1 MNFSHLRNSLRV
13 RLLAGTLIWIVISIL
28 VAGWGLGQLF
38 HQHVAAQFDAELKNH
53 LDQLTAQLILDDR
66 NQAEIRLPP
75 SDPRLN
81 KPLSGLYWQIDRIAA
96 AGEHPTKAVLRS
108 RSLWDET
115 LVVPADTPAD
125 GELHQHR
132 IDGPQGVALRVVER
146 TVTIDT
152 HSLRLMVA
160 ANESLMTEPIAD
172 FKGHLWLALGILGMG
187 LTFAASMQVLVG
199 LAPLRSMQDALG
211 RVRRGGA
218 RNMEG
223 TFPSEILPLVNEFN
237 TVLAQNAEVVE
248 RARTQAGN
256 LAHALKTPLS
266 VLANAA
272 NASEKRDDDL
282 ARLVVSQIDTVRKQ
296 VDYHLSRAQAAA
308 SVQVPG
314 IRTAV
319 EPVIQGLVR
328 VMQRVHADRQ
338 LEFVVHPEQ
347 ANLAFRGEEQD
358 LQEMLGNLI
367 DNASKWARS
376 RIEIQVSDESGKLR
390 VSIGDDGKGIAET
403 ERDHVLKRGVR
414 ADEQVPGTGLGL
426 AITADLARMYGGD
439 LVLAQSS
446 LGGLQASLILPAVL
460 FFPHG
465 TCQTED
471 AVTTAEG

>member
-1 MNFSHLRNSLRV
+1 MIFSLLRHSLRM
-13 RLLAGTLIWIVISIL
+13 RLLAGTLVSIVISIL

-38 HQHVAAQFDAELKNH
+38 HQHVEAQFEAELKNH
-53 LDQLTAQLILDDR
+53 LDQLTAQLILDDQD
-66 NQAEIRLPP
+66 QAQLRLPP
-75 SDPRLN
+75 GDPRLN

-96 AGEHPTKAVLRS
+96 AGEHPVRAVLRS

-115 LVVPADTPAD
+115 LAVPADAPED
-125 GELHQHR
+125 GEIHQHR
-132 IDGPQGVALRVVER
+132 IDGPQGVALRVAER
-146 TVTIDT
+146 TVSLDA

-187 LTFAASMQVLVG
+187 LTFAAAMQVFVG

-211 RVRRGGA
+211 RVRHGDA
-218 RNMEG
+218 RQMEG
-223 TFPSEILPLVNEFN
+223 TFPNEILPLVNEFN
-237 TVLAQNAEVVE
+237 SVLLQNAEVVE

-272 NASEKRDDDL
+272 NAPEEREDEL
-282 ARLVVSQIDTVRKQ
+282 AHLVASQVDAVRKQ

-314 IRTAV
+314 MRTAV

-328 VMQRVHADRQ
+328 VMQRVYVDRQ
-338 LEFVVHPEQ
+338 LTYDVLPDE
-347 ANLAFRGEEQD
+347 ANVAFRGEEQD

-376 RIEIQVSDESGKLR
+376 RIEIQVKVESDKLR
-390 VSIGDDGKGIAET
+390 VDIDDDGNGIAEI
-403 ERDHVLKRGVR
+403 ERDNVVKRGVR
-414 ADEQVPGTGLGL
+414 ADEQIPGTGLGL

-439 LVLAQSS
+439 LELTKAS
-446 LGGLQASLILPAVL
+446 LGGLRASLILPAV
-460 FFPHG
+460 
-465 TCQTED
+465 
-471 AVTTAEG
+471 

>member
-1 MNFSHLRNSLRV
+1 
-13 RLLAGTLIWIVISIL
+13 
-28 VAGWGLGQLF
+28 
-38 HQHVAAQFDAELKNH
+38 
-53 LDQLTAQLILDDR
+53 
-66 NQAEIRLPP
+66 
-75 SDPRLN
+75 
-81 KPLSGLYWQIDRIAA
+81 
-96 AGEHPTKAVLRS
+96 
-108 RSLWDET
+108 
-115 LVVPADTPAD
+115 
-125 GELHQHR
+125 
-132 IDGPQGVALRVVER
+132 VER

-160 ANESLMTEPIAD
+160 ANESLMTEPIED
-172 FKGHLWLALGILGMG
+172 FKGHLWMALGILGMG
-187 LTFAASMQVLVG
+187 LTLAALMQVFVG

-211 RVRRGGA
+211 RVRHGDA

-223 TFPSEILPLVNEFN
+223 TFPNEIMPLVNEFN

-272 NASEKRDDDL
+272 NAPEKRDDDL
-282 ARLVVSQIDTVRKQ
+282 ARLVASQVDAVRKQ

-338 LEFVVHPEQ
+338 LEFVVHPDQ

-390 VSIGDDGKGIAET
+390 VSIDDDGKGIAET
-403 ERDHVLKRGVR
+403 ECDHVLKRGVR

-439 LVLAQSS
+439 LVLAKSS
-446 LGGLQASLILPAVL
+446 LGGLQVSLILPAV
-460 FFPHG
+460 
-465 TCQTED
+465 
-471 AVTTAEG
+471 

>member
-1 MNFSHLRNSLRV
+1 MNIALLRNSLRI
-13 RLLAGTLIWIVISIL
+13 RLLAGTLVWIVISIL

-38 HQHVAAQFDAELKNH
+38 HQHVEAQFDAELKNN
-53 LDQLTAQLILDDR
+53 LDQLTAQLILDEQ
-66 NQAEIRLPP
+66 NQAQVRLHP

-96 AGEHPTKAVLRS
+96 AGEHPVKAVLRS

-115 LVVPADTPAD
+115 LAVPADAPAD
-125 GELHQHR
+125 GEIHQHR
-132 IDGPQGVALRVVER
+132 IEGPQGVALRVVER

-160 ANESLMTEPIAD
+160 ANESLMTKPIAE
-172 FKGHLWLALGILGMG
+172 FKGHLWMALVILGVG
-187 LTFAASMQVLVG
+187 LSFAALMQVVVG
-199 LAPLRSMQDALG
+199 LAPLRTMQGALG
-211 RVRRGGA
+211 RVRHGDA

-223 TFPSEILPLVNEFN
+223 TFPSEIMPLVNEFN

-272 NASEKRDDDL
+272 NAPEIRDDDL
-282 ARLVVSQIDTVRKQ
+282 ARLVASQVDTVRKQ

-314 IRTAV
+314 MRTAV

-338 LEFVVHPEQ
+338 LEFAVLHDQ

-367 DNASKWARS
+367 DNASKWANS
-376 RIEIQVSDESGKLR
+376 RIEIQTR
-390 VSIGDDGKGIAET
+390 VEQERLTISVDDDGQGIALDQ
-403 ERDHVLKRGVR
+403 RDTVLQRGVR
-414 ADEQVPGTGLGL
+414 VDQQVSGSGLGL
-426 AITADLARMYGGD
+426 AIVDDLARMYGGQ
-439 LVLAQSS
+439 LALADSP
-446 LGGLQASLILPAVL
+446 LGGLRASLILPET
-460 FFPHG
+460 H
-465 TCQTED
+465 
-471 AVTTAEG
+471 

>member
-1 MNFSHLRNSLRV
+1 MNFALLRNSLRV
-13 RLLAGTLIWIVISIL
+13 RLLVGTLVWIVISIL

-66 NQAEIRLPP
+66 NQAQIRLPP

-96 AGEHPTKAVLRS
+96 AGEHPAKAALRS

-115 LVVPADTPAD
+115 LAVPADAPAD
-125 GELHQHR
+125 GDIHRHR
-132 IDGPQGVALRVVER
+132 IDGPQRIPLRVVER
-146 TVTIDT
+146 TVTLDT
-152 HSLRLMVA
+152 QSLRLMVA

-187 LTFAASMQVLVG
+187 LTFAASMQVFIG

-211 RVRRGGA
+211 RVRQGNV

-223 TFPSEILPLVNEFN
+223 TFPNEVLPLVNEFN
-237 TVLAQNAEVVE
+237 SVLAQNAEVVE

-272 NASEKRDDDL
+272 NSPGKQDDEL
-282 ARLVVSQIDTVRKQ
+282 AQLVATQVDAVRKQ
-296 VDYHLSRAQAAA
+296 VDYHLTRAQAAA
-308 SVQVPG
+308 SIQVPG
-314 IRTAV
+314 MRTAV

-328 VMQRVHADRQ
+328 VMQRVHADRH
-338 LEFVVHPEQ
+338 LEFVVLPDETS
-347 ANLAFRGEEQD
+347 LAFRGEEQD

-367 DNASKWARS
+367 DNASKWAKS
-376 RIEIQVSDESGKLR
+376 RIEIQVKAVSGKLQ
-390 VSIGDDGKGIAET
+390 VYIDDDGKGIAEA
-403 ERDHVLKRGVR
+403 ERNSVLKRGVR

-439 LVLAQSS
+439 LVLAKSA
-446 LGGLQASLILPAVL
+446 LGGLQASLILPAV
-460 FFPHG
+460 
-465 TCQTED
+465 
-471 AVTTAEG
+471 

>member
-1 MNFSHLRNSLRV
+1 MNLALLRNSLRL

-38 HQHVAAQFDAELKNH
+38 YQHVEARFDAELNNH
-53 LDQLTAQLILDDR
+53 LDQLTAQLILDEQ
-66 NQAEIRLPP
+66 NQAQVRLLP

-81 KPLSGLYWQIDRIAA
+81 KPLSGLYWQIDRIVTAS
-96 AGEHPTKAVLRS
+96 EHPTKALLRS

-115 LVVPADTPAD
+115 LAVPVDTPAD
-125 GELHQHR
+125 GEIHQHR
-132 IDGPQGVALRVVER
+132 IDGPQGVALRVLER

-160 ANESLMTEPIAD
+160 ANESLMTEPIED
-172 FKGHLWLALGILGMG
+172 FKGHLWMALGILGMG
-187 LTFAASMQVLVG
+187 LTLAALMQVFVG
-199 LAPLRSMQDALG
+199 LAPLRSMQNALG
-211 RVRRGGA
+211 RVRHGDA

-223 TFPSEILPLVNEFN
+223 TFPNEIMPLVNEFN

-272 NASEKRDDDL
+272 NAPEKRDDDL
-282 ARLVVSQIDTVRKQ
+282 ARLVASQVDTVRKQ

-338 LEFVVHPEQ
+338 LEFVVHPDQ

-376 RIEIQVSDESGKLR
+376 RVEIQVKDESGKLR
-390 VSIGDDGKGIAET
+390 VNIDDDGKGIAEA
-403 ERDHVLKRGVR
+403 ERDRVFKRGVR
-414 ADEQVPGTGLGL
+414 ADELVPGTGLGL

-439 LVLAQSS
+439 LVLTKSS
-446 LGGLQASLILPAVL
+446 IGGLKASLMLPSA
-460 FFPHG
+460 
-465 TCQTED
+465 
-471 AVTTAEG
+471 

>member
-1 MNFSHLRNSLRV
+1 MNIAFLRNSLRI
-13 RLLAGTLIWIVISIL
+13 RLLAGTLVWIVISIL

-38 HQHVAAQFDAELKNH
+38 HQHVEAQFDAELKNH
-53 LDQLTAQLILDDR
+53 LDQLTAQLILDEQ
-66 NQAEIRLPP
+66 NQAQLRLPP
-75 SDPRLN
+75 GDPRLN
-81 KPLSGLYWQIDRIAA
+81 KPLSGLYWQIDRITA
-96 AGEHPTKAVLRS
+96 AGELPTKAVLRS

-115 LVVPADTPAD
+115 LAVPADTPAD
-125 GELHQHR
+125 GEFHQHR
-132 IDGPQGVALRVVER
+132 IEGPQGVALRVVER

-152 HSLRLMVA
+152 HSLRLIVA
-160 ANESLMTEPIAD
+160 ANESLMTGPIAD

-187 LTFAASMQVLVG
+187 LTFAASMQVFVV
-199 LAPLRSMQDALG
+199 LAPLHSMQDALG
-211 RVRRGGA
+211 RVRHGDA
-218 RNMEG
+218 RNMDG
-223 TFPSEILPLVNEFN
+223 TFPSEIMPLVSEFN

-272 NASEKRDDDL
+272 NAPEKRDDDL
-282 ARLVVSQIDTVRKQ
+282 ARLVASQVDTVRKQ

-314 IRTAV
+314 MRTAV
-319 EPVIQGLVR
+319 EPVIRGLVR

-338 LEFVVHPEQ
+338 IEIVLFPGP

-390 VSIGDDGKGIAET
+390 VSIDDDGKGIAET

-439 LVLAQSS
+439 LVLAKSS
-446 LGGLQASLILPAVL
+446 LGGLQVSLILPAV
-460 FFPHG
+460 
-465 TCQTED
+465 
-471 AVTTAEG
+471 

>member
-1 MNFSHLRNSLRV
+1 MNFALLRNSLRM
-13 RLLAGTLIWIVISIL
+13 RLLVGTLIWIAISIL

-38 HQHVAAQFDAELKNH
+38 HQHVEAQFDAELKNN
-53 LDQLTAQLILDDR
+53 LDQLTAQLILDEQ
-66 NQAEIRLPP
+66 NQAQVRLHP

-81 KPLSGLYWQIDRIAA
+81 KPLSGLYWQIDRITA
-96 AGEHPTKAVLRS
+96 AGEHPVKAVLRS

-115 LVVPADTPAD
+115 LAVPADAPAD
-125 GELHQHR
+125 GEIHQHR
-132 IDGPQGVALRVVER
+132 IEGPQGVALRVVER

-152 HSLRLMVA
+152 LSLRLMVA
-160 ANESLMTEPIAD
+160 ANESLMTKPIAE
-172 FKGHLWLALGILGMG
+172 FKGHLWMALGILGVG
-187 LTFAASMQVLVG
+187 LSFAALMQVVVG
-199 LAPLRSMQDALG
+199 LAPLRTMQDALG
-211 RVRRGGA
+211 RVRHGDA

-223 TFPSEILPLVNEFN
+223 TFPSEIMPLVNEFN

-272 NASEKRDDDL
+272 HAPEKRDNDL
-282 ARLVVSQIDTVRKQ
+282 ARLVVSQVDTVRKQ

-314 IRTAV
+314 MRTAV

-328 VMQRVHADRQ
+328 VMRRVHADRKIEIV
-338 LEFVVHPEQ
+338 LLPDPS
-347 ANLAFRGEEQD
+347 NLAFRGEEQD

-390 VSIGDDGKGIAET
+390 VSIDDDGKGIAET
-403 ERDHVLKRGVR
+403 ERNHVLKRGVR

-439 LVLAQSS
+439 LVLAKSS
-446 LGGLQASLILPAVL
+446 LGGLQVSLILPAV
-460 FFPHG
+460 
-465 TCQTED
+465 
-471 AVTTAEG
+471 

>member
-1 MNFSHLRNSLRV
+1 MNIALLRNSLRI
-13 RLLAGTLIWIVISIL
+13 RLLAGTLVWIVISIL

-38 HQHVAAQFDAELKNH
+38 HQHVEAQFDAELKNN
-53 LDQLTAQLILDDR
+53 LDQLTAQLILDEQ
-66 NQAEIRLPP
+66 NQAQVRLHP

-96 AGEHPTKAVLRS
+96 AGEHPVKAVLRS

-115 LVVPADTPAD
+115 LAVPADAPAD
-125 GELHQHR
+125 GEIHQHR
-132 IDGPQGVALRVVER
+132 IEGPQGVALRVVER

-152 HSLRLMVA
+152 LSLRLMVA
-160 ANESLMTEPIAD
+160 ANESLMTKPIAE
-172 FKGHLWLALGILGMG
+172 FKGHLWMALGILGVG
-187 LTFAASMQVLVG
+187 LSFAALMQVVVG
-199 LAPLRSMQDALG
+199 LAPLRTMQDALG
-211 RVRRGGA
+211 RVRHGDA

-223 TFPSEILPLVNEFN
+223 TFPSEIMPLVNEFN

-272 NASEKRDDDL
+272 NAPEIRDDDL
-282 ARLVVSQIDTVRKQ
+282 ARLVASQVDTVRKQ

-314 IRTAV
+314 MRTAV

-338 LEFVVHPEQ
+338 LEFAVLHDQ

-367 DNASKWARS
+367 DNASKWANS
-376 RIEIQVSDESGKLR
+376 RIEIQTR
-390 VSIGDDGKGIAET
+390 VEQERLTISVDDDGQGIALDQ
-403 ERDHVLKRGVR
+403 RDTVLQRGVR
-414 ADEQVPGTGLGL
+414 VDQQVSGSGLGL
-426 AITADLARMYGGD
+426 AIVDDLARMYGGQ
-439 LVLAQSS
+439 LALADSP
-446 LGGLQASLILPAVL
+446 LGGLRASLILPET
-460 FFPHG
+460 H
-465 TCQTED
+465 
-471 AVTTAEG
+471 

>member
-1 MNFSHLRNSLRV
+1 MNLALLRNSLRI
-13 RLLAGTLIWIVISIL
+13 RLLVGTLSWIVIAIL

-38 HQHVAAQFDAELKNH
+38 HQHVEAQFDADLKNH
-53 LDQLTAQLILDDR
+53 LDQLTAQLILDEQ
-66 NQAEIRLPP
+66 NQAQVRLLP
-75 SDPRLN
+75 SDPRFN

-96 AGEHPTKAVLRS
+96 AGEHPVKAVLRS

-115 LVVPADTPAD
+115 LTVPADAPAD
-125 GELHQHR
+125 GEIHRHQ
-132 IDGPQGVALRVVER
+132 IEGPQGVVLRVVER

-152 HSLRLMVA
+152 HSLRLMAA
-160 ANESLMTEPIAD
+160 ANESLMTGPISD

-187 LTFAASMQVLVG
+187 LTFAASMQVFVG

-211 RVRRGGA
+211 RVRQGDA

-223 TFPSEILPLVNEFN
+223 TFPNEIMPLVNEFN

-272 NASEKRDDDL
+272 HAPEKRDDDL
-282 ARLVVSQIDTVRKQ
+282 ARLVASQVDTVRKQ

-308 SVQVPG
+308 SVQIPG
-314 IRTAV
+314 MRTAV
-319 EPVIQGLVR
+319 EPVIRGLVR
-328 VMQRVHADRQ
+328 VMQRVHAERQ
-338 LEFVVHPEQ
+338 IEFVLLPDQ
-347 ANLAFRGEEQD
+347 ANLAFRGEKQD

-367 DNASKWARS
+367 DNAAKWARS
-376 RIEIQVSDESGKLR
+376 RIEIQVSDEPGKLR
-390 VSIGDDGKGIAET
+390 VRIDDDGKGIAET

-439 LVLAQSS
+439 LVLAKSS
-446 LGGLQASLILPAVL
+446 LGGLQASLTLPAV
-460 FFPHG
+460 
-465 TCQTED
+465 
-471 AVTTAEG
+471 

>member
-1 MNFSHLRNSLRV
+1 MNFALLRNSLRM

-38 HQHVAAQFDAELKNH
+38 HQHLEAQFDAELKNH
-53 LDQLTAQLILDDR
+53 LDQLTAQLILDEQ
-66 NQAEIRLPP
+66 NQVQVRLHP

-96 AGEHPTKAVLRS
+96 AGEHPVKAVLRS

-115 LVVPADTPAD
+115 LAVPVDTLAD
-125 GELHQHR
+125 GEIHQHR
-132 IDGPQGVALRVVER
+132 IEGPRGVALRVVER
-146 TVTIDT
+146 TVTIDK

-160 ANESLMTEPIAD
+160 ANESFMTEPIAD

-187 LTFAASMQVLVG
+187 LTFAASMQVFVG
-199 LAPLRSMQDALG
+199 LAPLRSMQNALG
-211 RVRRGGA
+211 RVRHGDA

-223 TFPSEILPLVNEFN
+223 TFPNEIMPLVNEFN

-272 NASEKRDDDL
+272 NTPEKRDDDL
-282 ARLVVSQIDTVRKQ
+282 ARLVASQVDIVRKQ

-308 SVQVPG
+308 SVKVPG

-338 LEFVVHPEQ
+338 LEFSVLPDQTGLV
-347 ANLAFRGEEQD
+347 FRGEEQD

-367 DNASKWARS
+367 DNASKWANS
-376 RIEIQVSDESGKLR
+376 RIEIQAR
-390 VSIGDDGKGIAET
+390 VEQERLTINVDDDGQGIAQEQ
-403 ERDHVLKRGVR
+403 RDTVLQRGVR
-414 ADEQVPGTGLGL
+414 VDQQVSGSGLGL
-426 AITADLARMYGGD
+426 AIVADLASMYGGQLTLTD
-439 LVLAQSS
+439 SPF
-446 LGGLQASLILPAVL
+446 GGLRASLSLP
-460 FFPHG
+460 G
-465 TCQTED
+465 TH
-471 AVTTAEG
+471 

>member
-1 MNFSHLRNSLRV
+1 MNLALLRNSLRV
-13 RLLAGTLIWIVISIL
+13 RLLVGTLVWIVISIL

-38 HQHVAAQFDAELKNH
+38 HQHVEAQFDAELKNH
-53 LDQLTAQLILDDR
+53 LGQLTAQLTLDDR
-66 NQAEIRLPP
+66 NQAQIRLLP

-81 KPLSGLYWQIDRIAA
+81 KPLSGLYWQIDRVAA
-96 AGEHPTKAVLRS
+96 AGEHPGKAELRS

-115 LVVPADTPAD
+115 LAVPADTPAD
-125 GELHQHR
+125 GEIHLHR

-172 FKGHLWLALGILGMG
+172 FKGHLWLALGILGVG
-187 LTFAASMQVLVG
+187 LTFAASMQVFVG

-211 RVRRGGA
+211 RVRRGDA

-223 TFPSEILPLVNEFN
+223 TFPNEILPLVNEFN
-237 TVLAQNAEVVE
+237 SVLAQNAEVVE

-272 NASEKRDDDL
+272 NSPGRQKDEL
-282 ARLVVSQIDTVRKQ
+282 AHLVTTQVDAVRKQ
-296 VDYHLSRAQAAA
+296 VDYHLTRAQAAA
-308 SVQVPG
+308 SIQVPG
-314 IRTAV
+314 MRTAV

-328 VMQRVHADRQ
+328 VMRRVHADRH
-338 LEFVVHPEQ
+338 LEFVVLADAPP
-347 ANLAFRGEEQD
+347 LAFRGEEQD

-367 DNASKWARS
+367 DNASKWAKS
-376 RIEIQVSDESGKLR
+376 RVEIQLKTVSGKLQ
-390 VSIGDDGKGIAET
+390 VTIDDDGKGIAAT
-403 ERDHVLKRGVR
+403 ERNNVLKRGVR

-439 LVLAQSS
+439 LALAQSA
-446 LGGLQASLILPAVL
+446 LGGLQASLMLPAV
-460 FFPHG
+460 
-465 TCQTED
+465 
-471 AVTTAEG
+471 

>member
-1 MNFSHLRNSLRV
+1 MNFALLRNSLRM
-13 RLLAGTLIWIVISIL
+13 RLLVGTLIWIAISIL

-38 HQHVAAQFDAELKNH
+38 HQHVETQFDTELKNN
-53 LDQLTAQLILDDR
+53 LDQLTAQLILDEQ
-66 NQAEIRLPP
+66 NQAQVRLHP

-96 AGEHPTKAVLRS
+96 AGEHPVKAVLRS

-115 LVVPADTPAD
+115 LAVPADVPAD
-125 GELHQHR
+125 GEIHQHR
-132 IDGPQGVALRVVER
+132 IEGPQGVALRVVER

-160 ANESLMTEPIAD
+160 ANESLMTKPIAE
-172 FKGHLWLALGILGMG
+172 FKGHLWMALVILGVG
-187 LTFAASMQVLVG
+187 LSFAALMLVVVG
-199 LAPLRSMQDALG
+199 LAPLRTMQDALG
-211 RVRRGGA
+211 RVRHGDA

-223 TFPSEILPLVNEFN
+223 TFPSEIMPLVNEFN
-237 TVLAQNAEVVE
+237 TVLAQNADVVE
-248 RARTQAGN
+248 RARTHAGN

-272 NASEKRDDDL
+272 HAPEKRDDDL
-282 ARLVVSQIDTVRKQ
+282 ARLVASQVDTVRKQ

-314 IRTAV
+314 MRTAV

-328 VMQRVHADRQ
+328 LMRRVHADRQ
-338 LEFVVHPEQ
+338 IEIVLLPDP

-390 VSIGDDGKGIAET
+390 VSIDDDGKGIAET

-439 LVLAQSS
+439 LVLAKSS
-446 LGGLQASLILPAVL
+446 LGGLQVSLILPAV
-460 FFPHG
+460 
-465 TCQTED
+465 
-471 AVTTAEG
+471 

>member
-1 MNFSHLRNSLRV
+1 MKIAFLRNSLRI
-13 RLLAGTLIWIVISIL
+13 RLLAGTLVWIVISFL

-38 HQHVAAQFDAELKNH
+38 HQHVEAQFDVELKNH
-53 LDQLTAQLILDDR
+53 LDQLTAQLILDEQ
-66 NQAEIRLPP
+66 NQTQVRLLP
-75 SDPRLN
+75 SDPRFN

-96 AGEHPTKAVLRS
+96 GGEQPTKAVLRS

-115 LVVPADTPAD
+115 LAVQANTLAD
-125 GELHQHR
+125 GEIHQHR
-132 IDGPQGVALRVVER
+132 IQGPQAVALRIVER

-152 HSLRLMVA
+152 HSLRLIVA
-160 ANESLMTEPIAD
+160 ANESLMTGAIAD
-172 FKGHLWLALGILGMG
+172 FKGYLWLALGILGMG
-187 LTFAASMQVLVG
+187 LTFAASMQVFVG

-211 RVRRGGA
+211 RVRHGDT

-223 TFPSEILPLVNEFN
+223 SFPSEIMPLVNEFN

-266 VLANAA
+266 VLSNAA
-272 NASEKRDDDL
+272 NAPEKRDDDL
-282 ARLVVSQIDTVRKQ
+282 ARLVTSQVDTVRKQ

-314 IRTAV
+314 MRTVV

-328 VMQRVHADRQ
+328 VMRRVHADRQ
-338 LEFVVHPEQ
+338 IEIVVLPDP

-376 RIEIQVSDESGKLR
+376 RIEIQVSDESGKFR
-390 VSIGDDGKGIAET
+390 VSIDDDGKGIAET

-426 AITADLARMYGGD
+426 AISADLARMYGGD
-439 LVLAQSS
+439 LVLAKST
-446 LGGLQASLILPAVL
+446 LGGLQVSLILPAV
-460 FFPHG
+460 
-465 TCQTED
+465 
-471 AVTTAEG
+471 

>member
-1 MNFSHLRNSLRV
+1 MNLALLRNSLRM
-13 RLLAGTLIWIVISIL
+13 RLLAGTLVWIVISIL

-38 HQHVAAQFDAELKNH
+38 HQHVEAQFDADLKNH
-53 LDQLTAQLILDDR
+53 LDQLTAQLILDEQ
-66 NQAEIRLPP
+66 NQAQVRLLP

-96 AGEHPTKAVLRS
+96 AGAHSVKAVLRS

-115 LVVPADTPAD
+115 LAVPADAPAD
-125 GELHQHR
+125 GEIHQHR
-132 IDGPQGVALRVVER
+132 IEGPQGVTLRVVER

-160 ANESLMTEPIAD
+160 ANESLMTGPIAD

-187 LTFAASMQVLVG
+187 LTFAASMQVFVG

-211 RVRRGGA
+211 RVRQGDA
-218 RNMEG
+218 QNMEG
-223 TFPSEILPLVNEFN
+223 TFPNEIMPLVNEFN

-272 NASEKRDDDL
+272 NAPEKRDDDL
-282 ARLVVSQIDTVRKQ
+282 ARLVASQVDTVRKQ

-308 SVQVPG
+308 AVKVPG
-314 IRTAV
+314 MRTAV
-319 EPVIQGLVR
+319 EPVIRGLVR

-338 LEFVVHPEQ
+338 LEFVVLPDP

-390 VSIGDDGKGIAET
+390 VRIDDDGKGIAET

-439 LVLAQSS
+439 LVLAKSS
-446 LGGLQASLILPAVL
+446 LGGLQASLTLPAV
-460 FFPHG
+460 
-465 TCQTED
+465 
-471 AVTTAEG
+471 